1 MHALVTAAQK
11 PNGRRMNNIR
21 TSKKIAVVSR
31 SPNFTLREIH
41 QEILADPEY
50 HSPLLIFLG
59 IP

>member
-1 MHALVTAAQK
+1 MHALVTAAHK
-11 PNGRRMNNIR
+11 PNGRRVNNIR
-21 TSKKIAVVSR
+21 KSKKIAVISR
-31 SPNFTLREIH
+31 PSNFTLREIH